1 MKIAVVCCSLNPDS
15 RSAALAEHLRQPL
28 ADAGGEADWIDLRD
42 HPLPLCDGGA
52 AYTDPAV
59 GALADRLAA
68 ADAAVLALPI
78 YNYGVNAA
86 AKNLIELAG
95 RSLTD
100 KPVGLVCSA
109 GGHAS
114 YMSAMGFAGGLMLDF
129 RCWVVPR
136 FVFAHDGDF
145 GPDATPP
152 EEVVGRL
159 EALAHETVR
168 AAGALARRWPAAP
181 SLPSSRH
188 V

>member
-28 ADAGGEADWIDLRD
+28 VDAGTETDWIDLRE

-52 AYTDPAV
+52 AYAHPAV
-59 GALADRLAA
+59 GGLAARLAA

-95 RSLTD
+95 RGLTD

-114 YMSAMGFAGGLMLDF
+114 YMSVMGFAAGLMLDF
-129 RCWVVPR
+129 RCWIVPR
-136 FVFAHDGDF
+136 FVFAHDADF
-145 GPDATPP
+145 GPDARPSP
-152 EEVVGRL
+152 DVVDRL
-159 EALAHETVR
+159 ESLGRETAR
-168 AAGALARRWPAAP
+168 AAVAL
-181 SLPSSRH
+181 SRG
-188 V
+188 